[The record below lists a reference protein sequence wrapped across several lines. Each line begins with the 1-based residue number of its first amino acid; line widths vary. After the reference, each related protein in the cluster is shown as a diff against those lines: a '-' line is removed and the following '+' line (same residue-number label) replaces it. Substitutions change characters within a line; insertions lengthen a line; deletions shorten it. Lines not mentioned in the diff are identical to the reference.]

1 MRVNLF
7 NMMLSA
13 YIKDNLLNLHKKTV
27 YYLTAQDHSIR
38 DDKCILTISQLGL
51 LYNLD
56 NKIFDGNRFD
66 NDLLYFF
73 SKFRSRLSFILINRP
88 NKYYLVRIIVTESSL
103 NERDG
108 IDKFMSKNLHKY
120 NDAVFHFESDPEHK
134 RIELKES
141 KEIVAKGLQN
151 WLTGYSDKKLI
162 TYTNDPTKVKVIED
176 MSGLDLSKCII
187 HNMSFDEK
195 IEITDRLMEL
205 KNSYNGQR

>member
-103 NERDG
+103 NERDE

-120 NDAVFHFESDPEHK
+120 TKFVRQTTTPVSTDEEKVLDINYIKLNSNVTNNKDVTVIF
-134 RIELKES
+134 
-141 KEIVAKGLQN
+141 
-151 WLTGYSDKKLI
+151 GY
-162 TYTNDPTKVKVIED
+162 
-176 MSGLDLSKCII
+176 
-187 HNMSFDEK
+187 
-195 IEITDRLMEL
+195 
-205 KNSYNGQR
+205 

>member
-1 MRVNLF
+1 MDIFFDIELIGDEMISVLF
-7 NMMLSA
+7 LSPDGHFYA
-13 YIKDNLLNLHKKTV
+13 EPVSGN
-27 YYLTAQDHSIR
+27 
-38 DDKCILTISQLGL
+38 
-51 LYNLD
+51 YNID
-56 NKIFDGNRFD
+56 
-66 NDLLYFF
+66 
-73 SKFRSRLSFILINRP
+73 
-88 NKYYLVRIIVTESSL
+88 SL
-103 NERDG
+103 
-108 IDKFMSKNLHKY
+108 KY